1 MLFTPS
7 RLNFSAGCTGR
18 RTLQY
23 AVSIP
28 SASKN
33 HYTSV
38 VHAGRQVCHCT
49 EVQINPEAI
58 VKCLPAAFLLF
69 SGKSATLN
77 SVQIISAGKLTG
89 AHVFTR
95 IVQYIERQAGLH
107 RLLLALWRRFPPRL
121 AGFLKGL
128 LTRSWVLGAVAVMV
142 DDTVTPARVLLVEHS
157 YRRRGAWGLPGGSM
171 DSIPGDPTMA
181 HSEVS
186 PDDVLEATL
195 SREVREELGIEV
207 VDIQLLRVDA
217 VPYVEEE
224 PGPYRLTFYFL
235 CRPAAGFAAIH
246 DELASGKLAA
256 CSPEITRVHMVSLDG
271 LDGYD
276 LFSTDARFLQQD
288 LPRLLPAFRSM

>member
-1 MLFTPS
+1 M
-7 RLNFSAGCTGR
+7 
-18 RTLQY
+18 
-23 AVSIP
+23 
-28 SASKN
+28 
-33 HYTSV
+33 
-38 VHAGRQVCHCT
+38 
-49 EVQINPEAI
+49 
-58 VKCLPAAFLLF
+58 
-69 SGKSATLN
+69 
-77 SVQIISAGKLTG
+77 
-89 AHVFTR
+89 FTR
-95 IVQYIERQAGLH
+95 IVQYIEHQAGLH
-107 RLLLALWRRFPPRL
+107 RALLALWRRFPPRF

-142 DDTVTPARVLLVEHS
+142 DDAVTPARVLLVEHS

-195 SREVREELGIEV
+195 SREIREELGIEI

-217 VPYVEEE
+217 VPYVAEE

-235 CRPAAGFAAIH
+235 CKPAAGFAALH
-246 DELASGKLAA
+246 EGLASGKVQAR
-256 CSPEITRVHMVSLDG
+256 SPEVTRICMATLDE

-288 LPRLLPAFRSM
+288 LPRLVPAFRPG